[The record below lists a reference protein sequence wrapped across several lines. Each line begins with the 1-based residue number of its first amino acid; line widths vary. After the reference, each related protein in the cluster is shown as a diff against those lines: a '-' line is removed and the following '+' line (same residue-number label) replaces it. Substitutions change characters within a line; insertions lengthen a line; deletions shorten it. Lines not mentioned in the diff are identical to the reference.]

1 MRCLKFLSLADL
13 YDYVNRPRRNI
24 LEVLYDFRHTTPN
37 IPLEYLFDLIPP
49 IRPRAFSISSSPS
62 AHAGK
67 IQLLVAVVS
76 FKTKLLVKA
85 RLGLCS
91 NFLANCA
98 PGTFVPIWVRK
109 GTMDFGLDK
118 DTGELRGLAICV
130 GPGTGIAPFRS
141 FVSEYAHH
149 LRSRGEGAKILVFF
163 GCRNREKDLY
173 FRDEWEKL
181 AERSG
186 CGVRFFTA
194 FSREQEDKEYVQHVV
209 RREAA
214 LVSQFV
220 RDGARVYIAG
230 NAKQMPDQVTQEIAR
245 AIGKRGDEAEK
256 FVEEMIRLKRLQMDT
271 WS

>member
-1 MRCLKFLSLADL
+1 MKFVTVADL

-37 IPLEYLFDLIPP
+37 IPLEYLFDLMPP

-76 FKTKLLVKA
+76 FRTKLLVKE

-91 NFLANCA
+91 NFLASCA
-98 PGTFVPIWVRK
+98 PGTLVPIWVRK

-118 DTGELRGLAICV
+118 GTGELRGLTICV

-149 LRSRGEGAKILVFF
+149 LQSKGESAKILVFF
-163 GCRNREKDLY
+163 GCRNREKDFY
-173 FRDEWEKL
+173 FRDEWESL
-181 AERSG
+181 RERCG
-186 CGVRFFTA
+186 GGVRFFTA
-194 FSREQEDKEYVQHVV
+194 FSRDQEDKEYVQHVV
-209 RREAA
+209 RRESP
-214 LVSQFV
+214 LVAQFV
-220 RDGARVYIAG
+220 RDGARVFIAG

-245 AIGKRGDEAEK
+245 AVGKSGEEADK
-256 FVEEMIRLKRLQMDT
+256 FVEEMICLKRLQMDT

>member
-1 MRCLKFLSLADL
+1 M

-67 IQLLVAVVS
+67 IQLLVAVV
-76 FKTKLLVKA
+76 KYRTKLLVKE

-98 PGTFVPIWVRK
+98 SETLVPIWVRK

-118 DTGELRGLAICV
+118 DTGELRGLTICV

-141 FVSEYAHH
+141 FVSEYAAHR
-149 LRSRGEGAKILVFF
+149 LRSKGESAKILVFF

-173 FRDEWEKL
+173 FRDEWESLK
-181 AERSG
+181 ER
-186 CGVRFFTA
+186 CGSELRFFNA
-194 FSREQEDKEYVQHVV
+194 FSRDQEEREYVQHVV
-209 RREAA
+209 RREAP
-214 LVSQFV
+214 LVAQFV

-245 AIGKRGDEAEK
+245 AVGKSGDEADK
-256 FVEEMIRLKRLQMDT
+256 LVEEMIRLKRLQMDT

>member
-1 MRCLKFLSLADL
+1 MSIADL

-67 IQLLVAVVS
+67 IQLLIAVVT
-76 FKTKLLVKA
+76 FKTKLLVKE

-91 NFLANCA
+91 NFLANCT
-98 PGTFVPIWVRK
+98 PGSLVPIWVRK
-109 GTMDFGLDK
+109 GTMDFGLDR
-118 DTGELRGLAICV
+118 DTGELRGRTICV

-141 FVSEYAHH
+141 FVSEYAHR
-149 LRSRGEGAKILVFF
+149 LREKGNDAKILVFF
-163 GCRNREKDLY
+163 GCRSREKDFY
-173 FRDEWEKL
+173 FRKEWEDL
-181 AERSG
+181 QER
-186 CGVRFFTA
+186 CGGRLRFFTA
-194 FSREQEDKEYVQHVV
+194 FSRDQEDKEYVQHVV
-209 RREAA
+209 GRESP
-214 LVSQFV
+214 LVAQFV

-245 AIGKRGDEAEK
+245 SVGKLGHEADK
-256 FVEEMIRLKRLQMDT
+256 FVEDMIRLKTLQMDT
-271 WS
+271 CS